1 MPDQCL
7 TFDEAMA
14 LYTTEA
20 AYAAGVEQKLGR
32 LEPGFLA
39 DFVILND
46 DVISSPSKLLLPP
59 ATLLSSVWVHG
70 KKRL

>member
-7 TFDEAMA
+7 TFEEALA

-20 AYAAGVEQKLGR
+20 AYAAGAEQKLGR

-39 DFVILND
+39 DFVITND
-46 DVISSPSKLLLPP
+46 DVFRAPEKLLLPP
-59 ATLLSSVWVHG
+59 ATLLDSVWIGG
-70 KKRL
+70 KKVL